1 MKKPNTLKR
10 QSKILLT
17 VVVLLQSIILLLSL
31 YFSGIYNLL
40 NYEAYRLFESVADS
54 KLKSCNKSVRNI
66 VKNTSCMADY
76 LNQEILENL
85 EDNNIS
91 SEMLHMY
98 DDVFK
103 NVSNKSAKRIIDF
116 LDSNDMSGAFV
127 VFKGSNL
134 NKEQINSHSA
144 IYIRSITQG
153 KNFGKKTYELE
164 IGKTDIGEKRAV
176 YTAADWELDWDFNIN
191 DNDGSVYDFY
201 NKPKAAAQIRKRL
214 MTEQYGYFSHPS
226 DILNDGIEVI
236 TYSVPLIDKR
246 GVCYGVF
253 GVEMNSAENW
263 FETYFDSNEMSY
275 RNSFSIL
282 TKATKQNAISLDWYL
297 MDIPISSPLSQN
309 SELLPLKK
317 VAGTNLYEAEFP
329 LLGDMYCSNEKLKMY
344 GKNAVFADEAWEI
357 TTCVPK
363 DQISEGSQRI
373 GNILIFI
380 IIISTVIAIVV
391 IDIIVKLTSQKI
403 ENVSKYIEELEPF
416 QKLELTRTNLKEID
430 DLITAVE
437 NFSRDM
443 INTVK
448 NVSNIFDMTSLPIGA
463 YEIRDDIGQVIITNF
478 IRELLNIRHNGNV
491 LSQTF
496 KGYHRILIS
505 NPLPDVDHTY
515 EYIDSKTGIK
525 KYLKIFENNSE
536 TGKIGVII
544 DVSKEIEE
552 KQKLAYEVEHD
563 FLTGIYNRNAFRNK
577 VTHMIEEKPDKV
589 GVMIFADLDNLKYI
603 NDTFGHEC
611 GDKLIKGAA
620 DMISSFEKYDAIVSR
635 ISGDEFAVYM
645 HGLDSKK
652 EYREIIKNEI
662 SRHYSS
668 VLNLDDEKQIRIRA
682 SKGISWYPDDGR
694 TTDDLIKLADYAMY
708 EVKHNNK
715 GNIIEFNRES
725 YDKNVYL
732 LNNRDSI
739 NLLIENSLIFFH
751 YQPIVDLKTGEIFA
765 YEMLMRSEM
774 AEFKSP
780 LEILEVA
787 KSQSKLGQLERVI
800 LFKAFAG
807 IRENE
812 ERLKGKKVF
821 INSIPSQIISS
832 SDLEELKEKYQDLF
846 HMIVVEVI
854 EQEID
859 SAAQLDKKVNLMKKE
874 GLLIAIDD
882 FGSGYSN
889 EIRILNVNPDVVKI
903 DMELVQGIHDNED
916 KQALVKNLISYC
928 KNKNVKIIAE
938 GIEAVEDL
946 KTVKDMGAD
955 FLQGYYAARP
965 SAEILDLPEQKK
977 KEIAEL

>member
-1 MKKPNTLKR
+1 MKKPNTLRR

-40 NYEAYRLFESVADS
+40 NYEAFRLFESVADS
-54 KLKSCNKSVRNI
+54 KLKSCNKAVRNI
-66 VKNTSCMADY
+66 VKSTSTMADY
-76 LNQEILENL
+76 LNQEILEKL
-85 EDNNIS
+85 EDENIS
-91 SEMLHMY
+91 PEMLHMY
-98 DDVFK
+98 DDAFK
-103 NVSNKSAKRIIDF
+103 NVSNASAKDIIDF
-116 LDSNDMSGAFV
+116 LDNNDISGAFV

-153 KNFGKKTYELE
+153 KNFGEKTYELE
-164 IGKTDIGEKRAV
+164 VGKTDIGEKREV
-176 YTAADWELDWDFNIN
+176 YTAANWEIDWDFDIN
-191 DNDGSVYDFY
+191 ADDSSVYDFY
-201 NKPKAAAQIRKRL
+201 SKPQAAAQAKKRL
-214 MTEQYGYFSHPS
+214 MTEQYGYFAHPS
-226 DILNDGIEVI
+226 DILNDGIKVI

-275 RNSFSIL
+275 RNSFSVL
-282 TKATKQNAISLDWYL
+282 TKSTPQKAISLDWYL
-297 MDIPISSPLSQN
+297 MDIPVSEPLSQ
-309 SELLPLKK
+309 SGELLPLRK
-317 VAGTNLYEAEFP
+317 VTGTNLYEARF
-329 LLGDMYCSNEKLKMY
+329 LTLGDMYCSNEKLKMY
-344 GKNAVFADEAWEI
+344 GKNAIFVDEAWEI

-380 IIISTVIAIVV
+380 IIISTVIAIAV

-403 ENVSKYIEELEPF
+403 ENVSKYIEDLEPF
-416 QKLELTRTNLKEID
+416 QELKLTRTNLKEID
-430 DLITAVE
+430 DLIAAVE

-443 INTVK
+443 INTVE

-478 IRELLNIRHNGNV
+478 IRDLLNIRHNGNI
-491 LSQTF
+491 LSRTF
-496 KGYHRILIS
+496 KGYYRILVS
-505 NPLPDVDHTY
+505 NPLPDADNTY
-515 EYIDSKTGIK
+515 EYIDSKTGVK
-525 KYLKIFENNSE
+525 KYLKIFENNSG
-536 TGKIGVII
+536 TGRIGVII

-577 VTHMIEEKPDKV
+577 VTQMIENNPDKV

-620 DMISSFEKYDAIVSR
+620 DMLSSFEKYDAIVSR
-635 ISGDEFAVYM
+635 ISGDEFAIYM

-668 VLNLDDEKQIRIRA
+668 ILNLDDERQIRIRA
-682 SKGISWYPDDGR
+682 SKGVSWYPDDAR

-739 NLLIENSLIFFH
+739 NLLIENSLILFH

-859 SAAQLDKKVNLMKKE
+859 STAQLDKKVNLMKKE

-928 KNKNVKIIAE
+928 KNKDVKIIAE

>member
-1 MKKPNTLKR
+1 MKKLNTLKR
-10 QSKILLT
+10 QNKILLT

-40 NYEAYRLFESVADS
+40 NYEAFRVFESVSES
-54 KLKSCNKSVRNI
+54 KLNSCNKAIKNI
-66 VKNTSCMADY
+66 VKSTSSMADY
-76 LNQEILENL
+76 LNQEILDRL
-85 EDNNIS
+85 EDKNIS
-91 SEMLHMY
+91 PEMLYMY

-103 NVSNKSAKRIIDF
+103 NISNGSAKAIIDF
-116 LDSNDMSGAFV
+116 LDNNDMSGAFV

-164 IGKTDIGEKRAV
+164 IGKTDIGEKRDV
-176 YTAADWELDWDFNIN
+176 YTAANWEIDWNFDIN
-191 DNDGSVYDFY
+191 ADDSSAYDFY
-201 NKPKAAAQIRKRL
+201 SKPQAAAQVKKKL
-214 MTEQYGYFSHPS
+214 MTEQYGYFANPS
-226 DILNDGIEVI
+226 DILNDGIDVI

-246 GVCYGVF
+246 GVFYGVF
-253 GVEMNSAENW
+253 GVEMNSAANW

-282 TKATKQNAISLDWYL
+282 TKATKQKEISLEWYL
-297 MDIPISSPLSQN
+297 MDTPIYNPPVQTATLF
-309 SELLPLKK
+309 PLKK
-317 VAGTNLYEAEFP
+317 VPGTNLYETRFP
-329 LLGDMYCSNEKLKMY
+329 SLGDMYCSNEKLKMY
-344 GKNAVFADEAWEI
+344 GKNAMFADEAWEI

-380 IIISTVIAIVV
+380 IIISTLIAIVV
-391 IDIIVKLTSQKI
+391 IDIIVKLTSKKI
-403 ENVSKYIEELEPF
+403 EDVSKSIEDLEPF
-416 QKLELTRTNLKEID
+416 QELKLTRTNLKEID

-437 NFSRDM
+437 NFSRDI
-443 INTVK
+443 INTFN
-448 NVSNIFDMTSLPIGA
+448 NVSNIFDMTALPIGA
-463 YEIRDDIGQVIITNF
+463 YEIRDDIGQVIVTNF
-478 IRELLNIRHNGNV
+478 IRELLNIRHNGNI

-496 KGYHRILIS
+496 KGYHRILVS
-505 NPLPDVDHTY
+505 NPLPDTANTY
-515 EYIDSKTGIK
+515 EYIDSKTGVK
-525 KYLKIFENNSE
+525 KYLKIFENDSE

-577 VTHMIEEKPDKV
+577 VTSIIESRPDKV
-589 GVMIFADLDNLKYI
+589 GVMIFADLDNLKYV

-611 GDKLIKGAA
+611 GDKLIRETAN
-620 DMISSFEKYDAIVSR
+620 MLSSFNKYDAVVSR

-662 SRHYSS
+662 SRHYSA
-668 VLNLDDEKQIRIRA
+668 VLNLGDDRQVRIRA
-682 SKGISWYPDDGR
+682 SKGISWYPDDAR

-739 NLLIENSLIFFH
+739 NLLIENSLILFH

-774 AEFKSP
+774 AEFRSP

-807 IRENE
+807 IKENE
-812 ERLKGKKVF
+812 EKLSGKKIFV
-821 INSIPSQIISS
+821 NSIPSQVISAA
-832 SDLEELKEKYQDLF
+832 DLAELKEKYQDLF
-846 HMIVVEVI
+846 NMVVVEMI

-859 SAAQLDKKVNLMKKE
+859 SAAQLDKKVNLLKKE

-882 FGSGYSN
+882 FGNGYSN

-903 DMELVQGIHDNED
+903 DMELVQGIHSNED

-928 KNKNVKIIAE
+928 KNKNVKIVAE
-938 GIEAVEDL
+938 GVEVAEDL
-946 KTVKDMGAD
+946 KTVKDMGVD

-965 SAEILDLPEQKK
+965 AAEILDLPEQKK
-977 KEIAEL
+977 REIAEL